1 MKIIQRNN
9 EYRLVGRKFICSNS
23 PRIYTLVG
31 YAKKSQT
38 GINTVLLAYKSVGES
53 FNPILNKSSFIEIM
67 TMNGFK
73 VSFLIDGYEDFS
85 YDFYSQY
92 VFDNYFKEVK

>member
-38 GINTVLLAYKSVGES
+38 GINTVLLAYKPEDGYS
-53 FNPILNKSSFIEIM
+53 NDLLRKSSFIEIM

-73 VSFLIDGYEDFS
+73 VSCLIDGYEDFL

>member
-1 MKIIQRNN
+1 MKIIQKND
-9 EYRLVGRKFICSNS
+9 EYRLIGKRFVGSGS
-23 PRIYTLVG
+23 SRIYTLVG
-31 YAKKSQT
+31 YAKKSQI
-38 GINTVLLAYKSVGES
+38 GINTVLLAYKSGLES
-53 FNPILNKSSFIEIM
+53 FNPILNKSSFIEMM

-73 VSFLIDGYEDFS
+73 VSCLIDGYEDFS

>member
-9 EYRLVGRKFICSNS
+9 EYRLVGRKFCSSS

-38 GINTVLLAYKSVGES
+38 DINIVLLAYKPEDGCSNH
-53 FNPILNKSSFIEIM
+53 FNRKSSFIEMM

-73 VSFLIDGYEDFS
+73 VSCLIDGYEDFS

-92 VFDNYFKEVK
+92 VFENYFKEVK

>member
-23 PRIYTLVG
+23 SRIYTLVG
-31 YAKKSQT
+31 YAKKSQA
-38 GINTVLLAYKSVGES
+38 GINTVLLAYKPEDGYS
-53 FNPILNKSSFIEIM
+53 NHLTRKSSFIEIM

-73 VSFLIDGYEDFS
+73 VSCLIDGYEDFS

>member
-1 MKIIQRNN
+1 MKIIQRND
-9 EYRLVGRKFICSNS
+9 EYKLIGKRFVSSSSSRV
-23 PRIYTLVG
+23 YTLVG

-38 GINTVLLAYKSVGES
+38 GINTVLLAYKSGREA

-73 VSFLIDGYEDFS
+73 VSCLIDGYEDFS

>member
-1 MKIIQRNN
+1 MKIIQKND
-9 EYRLVGRKFICSNS
+9 EYRLIGKRFVGSGSSRV
-23 PRIYTLVG
+23 YTLIG

-38 GINTVLLAYKSVGES
+38 GINTVLLAYKPEGGYS
-53 FNPILNKSSFIEIM
+53 NDLLRKSSFIEIM

-73 VSFLIDGYEDFS
+73 VSCLIDGYEDFS

-92 VFDNYFKEVK
+92 VFENYFKEVK

>member
-23 PRIYTLVG
+23 TRIYTLVG
-31 YAKKSQT
+31 YAKKSQA
-38 GINTVLLAYKSVGES
+38 GINTVLLAYKPENGYS
-53 FNPILNKSSFIEIM
+53 NDLLRKSSFIEIM

-73 VSFLIDGYEDFS
+73 VSCLIDGYEDFS

-92 VFDNYFKEVK
+92 VFNNYFKEVK

>member
-38 GINTVLLAYKSVGES
+38 GINIVLLAYKSGRES

-73 VSFLIDGYEDFS
+73 ISYLIDGYEDFS

>member
-1 MKIIQRNN
+1 MKIIQINN
-9 EYRLVGRKFICSNS
+9 EYKLIGRKFVCTNS

-38 GINTVLLAYKSVGES
+38 GINTVLLAYKSGRES
-53 FNPILNKSSFIEIM
+53 FNPILNKSSFIEMM
-67 TMNGFK
+67 TMNGFQ
-73 VSFLIDGYEDFS
+73 VSYLIDGYEDFS
-85 YDFYSQY
+85 HDFYSQY

>member
-23 PRIYTLVG
+23 PIIYTLVG

-38 GINTVLLAYKSVGES
+38 GINTVLLAYKPEDGHS
-53 FNPILNKSSFIEIM
+53 NDLLRKSSFIEIM

-73 VSFLIDGYEDFS
+73 VSCLIDGYEDFS

-92 VFDNYFKEVK
+92 VFDSYFKEVK

>member
-1 MKIIQRNN
+1 MKIIQKND
-9 EYRLVGRKFICSNS
+9 EYRLIGRKFVCTNS

>member
-9 EYRLVGRKFICSNS
+9 EYRLVGRKFCSNS

-38 GINTVLLAYKSVGES
+38 GINIVLLAYKPEGEYI
-53 FNPILNKSSFIEIM
+53 NHLTRKSSFIEIM
-67 TMNGFK
+67 TMNGFQI
-73 VSFLIDGYEDFS
+73 SYLIDGYEDFS

>member
-9 EYRLVGRKFICSNS
+9 EYRLVGRKFIRSNS
-23 PRIYTLVG
+23 PIIYTLVG

-38 GINTVLLAYKSVGES
+38 GINTVLLAYKPEDGYS
-53 FNPILNKSSFIEIM
+53 NDLLRKSSFIEIM

-73 VSFLIDGYEDFS
+73 VSCLIDGYEDFS

-92 VFDNYFKEVK
+92 VFDSYFKEVK

>member
-1 MKIIQRNN
+1 MKIIQKND
-9 EYRLVGRKFICSNS
+9 EYRLIGKRFVGSGS

-38 GINTVLLAYKSVGES
+38 GINIVLLAYKSEGGYS
-53 FNPILNKSSFIEIM
+53 NDLLNKSSFIEMM

-73 VSFLIDGYEDFS
+73 VSCLIDGYEDFS

>member
-9 EYRLVGRKFICSNS
+9 EYRLVGRKFCSNS

-38 GINTVLLAYKSVGES
+38 GINIVLLAYKPEDGCS
-53 FNPILNKSSFIEIM
+53 NHLNRKSSFIEIM
-67 TMNGFK
+67 TMNGFQ
-73 VSFLIDGYEDFS
+73 VSYLIDGYEDFS

>member
-9 EYRLVGRKFICSNS
+9 EYRLVGRKFCSNS

-38 GINTVLLAYKSVGES
+38 GINIVLLAYKSEGEYI
-53 FNPILNKSSFIEIM
+53 NHLTRKSSFIEIM
-67 TMNGFK
+67 TMNGFQI
-73 VSFLIDGYEDFS
+73 SYLIDGYEDFS

>member
-23 PRIYTLVG
+23 TRIYTLVG

-38 GINTVLLAYKSVGES
+38 GINIVLLAYKSENGYG
-53 FNPILNKSSFIEIM
+53 NHLLRKSSFIEIM

-73 VSFLIDGYEDFS
+73 VSCLIDEYEDFL

>member
-9 EYRLVGRKFICSNS
+9 EYKLIGRKFVCTNS
-23 PRIYTLVG
+23 TRIYTLVG

-38 GINTVLLAYKSVGES
+38 GINTVLLAYKPENGYS
-53 FNPILNKSSFIEIM
+53 NHLNRKSSFIEIM
-67 TMNGFK
+67 TMNGFQ
-73 VSFLIDGYEDFS
+73 VSCLIDGYEDFS

-92 VFDNYFKEVK
+92 VFENYFKEVK

>member
-38 GINTVLLAYKSVGES
+38 GINTVLLAYKSGGES

>member
-9 EYRLVGRKFICSNS
+9 EYRLVGRKFCSNS

-38 GINTVLLAYKSVGES
+38 GINIVLLAYKSGRES
-53 FNPILNKSSFIEIM
+53 FNLILNKSSFIEIM

-73 VSFLIDGYEDFS
+73 ISYLIDGYEDFS